1 MLFHITMTYTEDNCA
16 IYQSEM
22 MPRVFEAFENL
33 EALGKDGETTTAR
46 ARLINKKARSYNF
59 RQFG

>member
-1 MLFHITMTYTEDNCA
+1 MTYTEDNCA

-22 MPRVFEAFENL
+22 MPGVLEAFENL

>member
-1 MLFHITMTYTEDNCA
+1 MLHTEDNCA

-22 MPRVFEAFENL
+22 MPGVLEAFENL
-33 EALGKDGETTTAR
+33 EALGKDGDATTAR
-46 ARLINKKARSYNF
+46 SRLINKKARSYIF